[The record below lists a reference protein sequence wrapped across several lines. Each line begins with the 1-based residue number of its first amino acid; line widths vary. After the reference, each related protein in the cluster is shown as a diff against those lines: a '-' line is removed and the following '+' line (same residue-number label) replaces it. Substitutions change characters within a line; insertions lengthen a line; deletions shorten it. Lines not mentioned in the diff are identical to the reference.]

1 MEITDLRLYVV
12 TDSKLAGNRP
22 LANIVDESLRGGA
35 AVIQLREKDLP
46 TGAFLQ
52 KAFMLKKIVK
62 KHRNILFI
70 INDRLD
76 IALAAGADGVHLG
89 QDDMPVKI
97 AREILGPAAVIGLS
111 VSSGAEARQ
120 GQADGADYLGV
131 SAVFGTPT
139 KKEAAA
145 VGLAGLQE
153 IRAAVSIPLVGIGGI
168 NSSNAAA
175 VIEAGA
181 DGIAVVSEIMQ
192 AENPR
197 QAAADLRETV
207 NKAVELRKTLMQ

>member
-1 MEITDLRLYVV
+1 MRVYVV
-12 TDSKLAGNRP
+12 TDSNLAVSGP
-22 LANIVDESLRGGA
+22 LTEIVDESLRGGA
-35 AVIQLREKDLP
+35 AVIQLREKNLP

-52 KAFMLKKIVK
+52 KACLLKKIIK
-62 KHRNILFI
+62 MYQDKLFI

-76 IALAAGADGVHLG
+76 IALAVGADGVHLG
-89 QDDMPVKI
+89 QDDMPVNI

-111 VSSGAEARQ
+111 VSSAAEARQ

-131 SAVFGTPT
+131 SAVFSTPT
-139 KKEAAA
+139 KKDAAA
-145 VGLAGLQE
+145 VGLGGLQE
-153 IRAAVSIPLVGIGGI
+153 IRAAATIPLVGIGGI
-168 NSSNAAA
+168 NRSNAAA

-197 QAAADLRETV
+197 QAAADLLKTV
-207 NKAVELRKTLMQ
+207 NTAVDLRQTFEANI